1 MKKLILA
8 CSILLFAAATTH
20 AQEKEGEKTEMN
32 REKKAE
38 FKKIRQEHLETS
50 FKEAGL
56 TEDEIKQAREVI
68 EGSMQKSQELKGD
81 KTIGGDD
88 RKAKK
93 DAINDEK
100 NNKLKEIM
108 GEKYKVWSDIRK
120 KQKEEE
126 EAFIKG
132 S

>member
-8 CSILLFAAATTH
+8 CSILLFAAANIQ
-20 AQEKEGEKTEMN
+20 AQDKETAKPEMSK
-32 REKKAE
+32 EKKAE
-38 FKKIRQEHLETS
+38 FKKLKEEHLETS

-68 EGSMQKSQELKGD
+68 EGSMEKSHALKGD
-81 KTIGGDD
+81 KTIGEED
-88 RKAKK
+88 KKVKK

-100 NNKLKEIM
+100 NSKLKEIM
-108 GEKYKVWSDIRK
+108 GEKYKGWSDIRK
-120 KQKEEE
+120 KQKDEE